1 MSNRWEHEL
10 QQCLDTDI
18 DFPVAEFIKLHSEV
32 PQRTIRRRHAQL
44 RATLMK
50 RLQKRAALGIQ
61 AATVASL
68 NTPESQAAKGSSGGK
83 KNTAESQAAKGK
95 KNTAESQANK
105 GKKNTAESQAAK
117 GSSGGKKNTA
127 ESQAAKGKKNTA
139 ESQANKGKK
148 NTAECQAAKGSCGG
162 KKNTAESQADKGK
175 KNTAESQAAKGSSG
189 GKRNTAESQAA
200 KGSSG
205 GKKNTAESQA
215 AKGSAGGINNTPE
228 SQRNKGIVGGHGN
241 TPEKQHIKA
250 SGRRSCGVVR
260 TVSRELFRVNA
271 SSPSNISLKSVREY
285 WLDGLDTLY
294 SPLFDALC
302 YRCGQLLW
310 GPIGGGHKFTVPR
323 NTDEIRTHT
332 LFGVPPTD
340 LVTSGIFAFR
350 NEMFAN
356 YLKYKN
362 APFPVPPRS
371 PARSTSRFVVYDTPV
386 WHSATRMYACHVCS
400 KYSAKYDPINYGYT
414 LDGDIHYNI
423 PSKIADL
430 TEYQK
435 RQIALGA
442 LYSNTLK
449 HVDLRHK
456 QWHHAIGTVGVGR
469 KPSQHYNALYGFMT
483 MKEDIL
489 RDYQKPKDSEQSNRQ
504 MNQAL
509 LLLKKI
515 HPFYSRFL
523 AHYETLYRYLEN
535 AATTMGTLTRRSYE
549 DKYGKRLEYHLQDE
563 YVAWAVECDA
573 PRNIIPDFAPH
584 SDKVG
589 FLHRTPFQR
598 AGGNVTTAAQSL
610 ANDTYLHF
618 NDPKMEPC
626 VWPDLYPGG
635 VGEYT
640 VGCGIGCAAY
650 YRSRYLAFDSRW
662 RRDRW
667 WSFFQ
672 VSKEMKNQL
681 IWNQQNFK
689 AQRADRAEDITAAH
703 LRSAR
708 SSTGP
713 KPAPKKSTSQSPQSS
728 SECPQGS
735 QCTQP
740 SQSSQSATQST
751 QHPPSSSQYAA
762 TSTTPPST
770 PATSQGK
777 KPRACY
783 QDGVNSMNH
792 NLEREG
798 TDKGTAELNPYYR
811 YGTYVPSKLVGT
823 RSYWA
828 SRHLDLTAMSRE
840 LGKADL
846 FITLTMN
853 DNWADLQAAVQK
865 GCRAGA
871 VWPGEYPRNTGPNK
885 PIQDGHDMEACV
897 AFHKRVEIFKREFL
911 AIGKNGPFGKVR
923 DYWFR
928 FEYQEQGRVH
938 LHGVVWCE
946 ANSIPDDVVCATMP
960 RESDGFDPKFTAYL
974 RDVYKE
980 CNMVHQCYPDKCFN
994 IGRGRVCTK
1003 CKSGYPFSVPQE
1015 REELDDSGVRLLYR
1029 RYEAEDACVVPHNR
1043 RLLVRLQCH
1052 NNVQRITSLGWELY
1066 LAKCLTKPAK
1076 SLTVPI
1082 TISPDASDV
1091 ERLLKLRSLGRMENG
1106 MMLLGIHQ
1114 CRGSREVV
1122 WIPTDPWPKL
1132 GRLKR
1137 RKHLPKEDTSTDVWY
1152 LDRYDHYL
1160 ERLIAAIPI
1169 KYPDYY
1175 RYYRRTQRE
1184 PGDSTAIASNPAE
1197 DFAYDSPS
1205 SDSDDAVG
1213 GDRFQAN
1220 VRPDE
1225 GNKPY
1230 WWPSP
1235 PGKLEKTFTD
1245 EVGKKWILRRR
1256 TAIPRW
1262 NFYLPYGEDAELYF
1276 LQKILL
1282 SQPFTKADFQ
1292 PQQEFQATTSFYQ
1305 FQNAQ
1310 IRA

>member
-1 MSNRWEHEL
+1 M
-10 QQCLDTDI
+10 
-18 DFPVAEFIKLHSEV
+18 
-32 PQRTIRRRHAQL
+32 
-44 RATLMK
+44 
-50 RLQKRAALGIQ
+50 
-61 AATVASL
+61 
-68 NTPESQAAKGSSGGK
+68 
-83 KNTAESQAAKGK
+83 
-95 KNTAESQANK
+95 
-105 GKKNTAESQAAK
+105 
-117 GSSGGKKNTA
+117 
-127 ESQAAKGKKNTA
+127 
-139 ESQANKGKK
+139 
-148 NTAECQAAKGSCGG
+148 
-162 KKNTAESQADKGK
+162 
-175 KNTAESQAAKGSSG
+175 
-189 GKRNTAESQAA
+189 
-200 KGSSG
+200 
-205 GKKNTAESQA
+205 
-215 AKGSAGGINNTPE
+215 
-228 SQRNKGIVGGHGN
+228 
-241 TPEKQHIKA
+241 
-250 SGRRSCGVVR
+250 
-260 TVSRELFRVNA
+260 SRELFRVNA

-323 NTDEIRTHT
+323 NTDEIRTQT

-489 RDYQKPKDSEQSNRQ
+489 RDYQKPKDSKQSNRQ

-535 AATTMGTLTRRSYE
+535 AATTMGTLTQRSYE

-563 YVAWAVECDA
+563 CVAWAVECDA

-589 FLHRTPFQR
+589 FLHRTPFQG

-618 NDPKMEPC
+618 NDPKLEPC

-635 VGEYT
+635 VGGYT

-689 AQRADRAEDITAAH
+689 AQRANRAEDITAAH

-713 KPAPKKSTSQSPQSS
+713 KPAPKKSTSQSPHTS

-770 PATSQGK
+770 QATRQGK

-792 NLEREG
+792 NLER
-798 TDKGTAELNPYYR
+798 
-811 YGTYVPSKLVGT
+811 
-823 RSYWA
+823 
-828 SRHLDLTAMSRE
+828 
-840 LGKADL
+840 
-846 FITLTMN
+846 
-853 DNWADLQAAVQK
+853 
-865 GCRAGA
+865 
-871 VWPGEYPRNTGPNK
+871 
-885 PIQDGHDMEACV
+885 
-897 AFHKRVEIFKREFL
+897 
-911 AIGKNGPFGKVR
+911 
-923 DYWFR
+923 
-928 FEYQEQGRVH
+928 
-938 LHGVVWCE
+938 
-946 ANSIPDDVVCATMP
+946 
-960 RESDGFDPKFTAYL
+960 
-974 RDVYKE
+974 
-980 CNMVHQCYPDKCFN
+980 
-994 IGRGRVCTK
+994 
-1003 CKSGYPFSVPQE
+1003 
-1015 REELDDSGVRLLYR
+1015 
-1029 RYEAEDACVVPHNR
+1029 
-1043 RLLVRLQCH
+1043 
-1052 NNVQRITSLGWELY
+1052 
-1066 LAKCLTKPAK
+1066 
-1076 SLTVPI
+1076 
-1082 TISPDASDV
+1082 
-1091 ERLLKLRSLGRMENG
+1091 
-1106 MMLLGIHQ
+1106 
-1114 CRGSREVV
+1114 
-1122 WIPTDPWPKL
+1122 
-1132 GRLKR
+1132 
-1137 RKHLPKEDTSTDVWY
+1137 
-1152 LDRYDHYL
+1152 
-1160 ERLIAAIPI
+1160 
-1169 KYPDYY
+1169 
-1175 RYYRRTQRE
+1175 
-1184 PGDSTAIASNPAE
+1184 
-1197 DFAYDSPS
+1197 
-1205 SDSDDAVG
+1205 
-1213 GDRFQAN
+1213 
-1220 VRPDE
+1220 
-1225 GNKPY
+1225 
-1230 WWPSP
+1230 
-1235 PGKLEKTFTD
+1235 
-1245 EVGKKWILRRR
+1245 
-1256 TAIPRW
+1256 
-1262 NFYLPYGEDAELYF
+1262 
-1276 LQKILL
+1276 
-1282 SQPFTKADFQ
+1282 
-1292 PQQEFQATTSFYQ
+1292 
-1305 FQNAQ
+1305 
-1310 IRA
+1310 

>member
-1 MSNRWEHEL
+1 MSNRWEQEL

-32 PQRTIRRRHAQL
+32 PPRTIRRRHAQL

-61 AATVASL
+61 ASTVASL
-68 NTPESQAAKGSSGGK
+68 NTPESQAAKGSCGGKRNTAESQANKGKKNTAESQAIKGKKNTAESQAAKFSAGGK

-95 KNTAESQANK
+95 KNTAESQA
-105 GKKNTAESQAAK
+105 AK
-117 GSSGGKKNTA
+117 GSF
-127 ESQAAKGKKNTA
+127 
-139 ESQANKGKK
+139 
-148 NTAECQAAKGSCGG
+148 
-162 KKNTAESQADKGK
+162 
-175 KNTAESQAAKGSSG
+175 
-189 GKRNTAESQAA
+189 
-200 KGSSG
+200 
-205 GKKNTAESQA
+205 
-215 AKGSAGGINNTPE
+215 GGINNTPE

-250 SGRRSCGVVR
+250 SRRRHCGVVP
-260 TVSRELFRVNA
+260 TVSRELFRANA

-323 NTDEIRTHT
+323 NTDEIRTQT

-535 AATTMGTLTRRSYE
+535 AATTMGTLTQRSYE
-549 DKYGKRLEYHLQDE
+549 DKYGKRLEYHLPDE

-573 PRNIIPDFAPH
+573 ARNIIPDFAPH

-589 FLHRTPFQR
+589 FLHRTPFR
-598 AGGNVTTAAQSL
+598 GAGGNVTTAAQSL

-618 NDPKMEPC
+618 NDPKLEPC
-626 VWPDLYPGG
+626 VWPHLYPGG
-635 VGEYT
+635 VGGYT

-650 YRSRYLAFDSRW
+650 YRSRYLAFDNRW

-762 TSTTPPST
+762 TSTTSPST

-777 KPRACY
+777 RPRARKVY
-783 QDGVNSMNH
+783 SVFS
-792 NLEREG
+792 
-798 TDKGTAELNPYYR
+798 T
-811 YGTYVPSKLVGT
+811 V
-823 RSYWA
+823 
-828 SRHLDLTAMSRE
+828 
-840 LGKADL
+840 
-846 FITLTMN
+846 
-853 DNWADLQAAVQK
+853 
-865 GCRAGA
+865 
-871 VWPGEYPRNTGPNK
+871 
-885 PIQDGHDMEACV
+885 
-897 AFHKRVEIFKREFL
+897 FL
-911 AIGKNGPFGKVR
+911 
-923 DYWFR
+923 
-928 FEYQEQGRVH
+928 
-938 LHGVVWCE
+938 
-946 ANSIPDDVVCATMP
+946 
-960 RESDGFDPKFTAYL
+960 
-974 RDVYKE
+974 
-980 CNMVHQCYPDKCFN
+980 
-994 IGRGRVCTK
+994 
-1003 CKSGYPFSVPQE
+1003 
-1015 REELDDSGVRLLYR
+1015 LLL
-1029 RYEAEDACVVPHNR
+1029 
-1043 RLLVRLQCH
+1043 LLV
-1052 NNVQRITSLGWELY
+1052 V
-1066 LAKCLTKPAK
+1066 
-1076 SLTVPI
+1076 
-1082 TISPDASDV
+1082 
-1091 ERLLKLRSLGRMENG
+1091 
-1106 MMLLGIHQ
+1106 
-1114 CRGSREVV
+1114 
-1122 WIPTDPWPKL
+1122 
-1132 GRLKR
+1132 
-1137 RKHLPKEDTSTDVWY
+1137 
-1152 LDRYDHYL
+1152 
-1160 ERLIAAIPI
+1160 
-1169 KYPDYY
+1169 
-1175 RYYRRTQRE
+1175 
-1184 PGDSTAIASNPAE
+1184 
-1197 DFAYDSPS
+1197 
-1205 SDSDDAVG
+1205 AVG
-1213 GDRFQAN
+1213 CPAACFG
-1220 VRPDE
+1220 
-1225 GNKPY
+1225 
-1230 WWPSP
+1230 W
-1235 PGKLEKTFTD
+1235 
-1245 EVGKKWILRRR
+1245 
-1256 TAIPRW
+1256 
-1262 NFYLPYGEDAELYF
+1262 
-1276 LQKILL
+1276 
-1282 SQPFTKADFQ
+1282 
-1292 PQQEFQATTSFYQ
+1292 
-1305 FQNAQ
+1305 
-1310 IRA
+1310 